1 MDIFNWF
8 GSILGYLL
16 WFLYEIVQ
24 NYGVAILLFTL
35 ILKAAMFPFSVKQ
48 QKSMASQSKV
58 QKKVKELQKIYGN
71 DRLRLQQETQ
81 KLYEKEGVSMTGG
94 CLPMLIPF
102 PIMLGIYYSVLY
114 PLRNA
119 LHIAAERVTEA
130 TQMMQQIPGIGVSF
144 ANNYG
149 EIEIIKHFDSMKG
162 YLTMF
167 QPEELDRIQSFSK
180 GFKFLGLDLLST
192 PGTAEF
198 SAMLWLIPVLCLVTS
213 LGANIAMQKLQPGA
227 QQQAGCMKVML
238 YGFPFFTAWLA
249 WTMPA
254 AVGFYWTLQTLLSF
268 VQTLITH
275 RFYGP
280 EKLTA
285 QAEAARIARR
295 RGEEAAVKEL
305 PPHQQAELKK
315 QLEEKFLFGG
325 KGQKSEKKGGGKS
338 SSQGKKANKNKGSQ
352 GAQNSQYLGSKK

>member
-35 ILKAAMFPFSVKQ
+35 IMKVLLFPFSVKQ

-58 QKKVKELQKIYGN
+58 QKKVKELQKIYAN
-71 DRLRLQQETQ
+71 DRLKLQTETQ

-102 PIMLGIYYSVLY
+102 PIMLGLYCSVLF

-130 TQMMQQIPGIGVSF
+130 TQMLQQIPGIGASLGT
-144 ANNYG
+144 NYG
-149 EIEIIKHFDSMKG
+149 EMEIIKNFDSLKG

-167 QPEELDRIQSFSK
+167 QPDELDRIESFSK
-180 GFKFLGLDLLST
+180 GFKFLGLDLLAT
-192 PGTAEF
+192 PSASPF
-198 SAMLWLIPVLCLVTS
+198 SAMLWLIPVLCLIAS
-213 LGANIAMQKLQPGA
+213 LGSSFAMQKLQPGA
-227 QQQAGCMKVML
+227 QQQAGCMKVMM

-254 AVGFYWTLQTLLSF
+254 AVGFYWTIQTILGF
-268 VQTLITH
+268 VQTLVTH
-275 RFYGP
+275 RFYSP
-280 EKLTA
+280 QKLSA

-305 PPHQQAELKK
+305 PPHQQAEVRK
-315 QLEEKFLFGG
+315 QLEAKFLYST
-325 KGQKSEKKGGGKS
+325 KGQKQANEKKNNE
-338 SSQGKKANKNKGSQ
+338 KKASQNKKHSKGQ
-352 GAQNSQYLGSKK
+352 GAQNAQYLGSKK